1 MTKFGDFKELVRQ
14 DISTAENA
22 LTADICYG
30 MGALI
35 YSSEPKNCGI
45 SLHELDDAYDEL
57 IFINRRDKD
66 WVLYG
71 IQESSD
77 NIVLG
82 TISITYERYQVAR
95 FLADLYLTFY
105 QNFRLY

>member
-1 MTKFGDFKELVRQ
+1 MTKFNDFKELVRQ
-14 DISTAENA
+14 NISLAEDV
-22 LTADICYG
+22 LTADISYG

-35 YSSEPKNCGI
+35 HSSEPKNGGV

-57 IFINRRDKD
+57 IFINKRDKD

-71 IQESSD
+71 IQESGD

-82 TISITYERYQVAR
+82 TVSITYERYQVAR
-95 FLADLYLTFY
+95 FLTDLYLTFY
-105 QNFRLY
+105 QNFRLF